1 MFTVNDDLSIH
12 VTRGDIVFFTVTA
25 QNNGTS
31 FEFQPGDVVR
41 IKIYGKKD
49 AENVVLQKD
58 FPVTERRERVE
69 IYLTEKD
76 TKIGGVINKPV
87 DYWYEVE
94 LNPYTNPQTII
105 GYDED
110 GAKVF
115 KLFPE
120 GKDIPEIPVDPEVVK
135 VMDDELDMTSNRP
148 VENRAI
154 ARAVTQLDAAVTETK
169 VDLTESK
176 RTLNGN
182 ISALD
187 AEIAVE
193 RARIDNLVSVAV
205 APVDADANYLEVVDL
220 RVGADGKTYG
230 SAGTAVRHQLSLLF
244 DDVTNLAN
252 TYPAGNIIPD
262 VGEFEKGYIH
272 NSKDGERWDSETWS
286 CSGFI
291 PVRPSTT
298 YYQYGGYL
306 EGNYAVYDKFKNVIP
321 GFAVTEYVK
330 VNNMNERCKGV
341 FTTPDNAEFYRF
353 SLPNSGR
360 DYPEDAYLSE
370 VADSYLPKG
379 YDFSDNV
386 SRINK
391 RLTSVEAQAATLSDK
406 KVLVLGDSISAD
418 AYGYY
423 EKWVTALINDGF
435 LPSDTVNSS
444 QHATGFVARYNN
456 LENDFISRMEAVE
469 NKEDFDFVVVF
480 GGINDY
486 IKSVPIG
493 AGETDKTKYFI
504 PAVDYFFDYLV
515 TNFAQARIVVLSPL
529 HTYQKWENSAGS
541 MQEEYIDYIKAVA
554 KSYHLPVL
562 NLTDESGF
570 CPENS
575 AFRKRWTLL
584 PDGYDVY
591 DGVHP
596 NEEYERRFL
605 APMIKR
611 FLGNFV

>member
-1 MFTVNDDLSIH
+1 MFVINDDLSIY
-12 VTRGDIVFFTVTA
+12 VTRGDAAAFTVTTSE
-25 QNNGTS
+25 NG
-31 FEFQPGDVVR
+31 ENYVFQPGDVVR
-41 IKIYGKKD
+41 FKVYGKKD
-49 AENVVLQKD
+49 AESVVLQKD
-58 FPVTERRERVE
+58 FPILSETETVSV
-69 IYLTEKD
+69 YLSEHD
-76 TKIGGVINKPV
+76 TKFGGVISKPT

-94 LNPYTNPQTII
+94 LNPFTNPQTII

-120 GKDIPEIPVDPEVVK
+120 GADVPEIPVEPETVK
-135 VMDDELDMTSNRP
+135 VMDSELDLTSNRP

-154 ARAVTQLDAAVTETK
+154 ARAITRIEAVVANSSAVVT
-169 VDLTESK
+169 
-176 RTLNGN
+176 
-182 ISALD
+182 ALD
-187 AEIAVE
+187 DEVATE
-193 RARIDNLVSVAV
+193 RARIDNLVAAAV
-205 APVDADANYLEVVDL
+205 APVDADSNYLEVADI

-230 SAGTAVRHQLSLLF
+230 SAGTAVRRQLSLLF

-262 VGEFEKGYIH
+262 VGEFMKGYIH
-272 NSKDGERWDSETWS
+272 NSVDGAQWDSETWS

-291 PVRPSTT
+291 PVRPNTT

-391 RLTSVEAQAATLSDK
+391 RLMSVEAQAATLADK

-423 EKWVTALINDGF
+423 EKWVTALMNDGF
-435 LPSDTVNSS
+435 LPLDTVNSS

-456 LENDFISRMEAVE
+456 IENDFISRMEAVE
-469 NKEDFDFVVVF
+469 NKESFDFVVVF

-486 IKSVPIG
+486 IKSVPLG
-493 AGETDKTKYFI
+493 AGETEKTKYFI

-529 HTYQKWENSAGS
+529 HTYQKWENSAGI
-541 MQEEYIDYIKAVA
+541 MQEEYINYIKTVA